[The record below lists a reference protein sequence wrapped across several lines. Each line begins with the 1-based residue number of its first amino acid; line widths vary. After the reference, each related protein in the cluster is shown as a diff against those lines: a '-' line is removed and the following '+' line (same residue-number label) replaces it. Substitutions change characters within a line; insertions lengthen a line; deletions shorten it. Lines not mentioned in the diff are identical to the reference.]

1 MRLLL
6 ITQKVNKNDSILGFF
21 HEWILR
27 LSKKV
32 EKITVICLEKGDYDL
47 PKNVSVLS
55 LGKEKSKSKIKYI
68 FNFYKYIYKNKKEY
82 DKVFVHMN
90 PIYII
95 LGFWLWGILGKKMYL
110 WYTHKNVDLK
120 LRFSS
125 LFVNKIFTASKKSFR
140 LKTKKLKVL
149 GHGIDLNIFKP
160 NTDKREQNKIIS
172 AGRVSKTKNYEPLI
186 DAMKK
191 IEARVELAGPI
202 DEGYKKELDN
212 IIKETGVENKI
223 SFVGPINYQNIV
235 DFYNSA
241 NVFVNFS
248 KTGSLDKAILE
259 AMACGLNILT
269 SNEALIEE
277 LPERYITSEKEEE
290 LILKIKNSL
299 DLGIDNWAV
308 NYVRENHNLDVLV
321 EKLSKELND

>member
-55 LGKEKSKSKIKYI
+55 LGKEKSKSKIKYV